1 MTRTTLIYWFLG
13 WWFRKSTS
21 KLSANRQQTLCC
33 IVRQVKPANRLL
45 TLFDNDNMALNDND
59 YNVDRP
65 WWSRLR
71 NHYDIDDADEKED
84 EQASFCG
91 WYFWQLSVS
100 DDAQNCLPTWW
111 SLGFVYT
118 GMRIT
123 RMTKMKLID
132 DNNDANEDNCQ
143 DDLPYCWSLGFVSLM
158 ITMRW
163 TEMMVMMVGGCS

>member
-1 MTRTTLIYWFLG
+1 MILMTQMKRKMNRQAFVDGIFDSCPCLTTPKIVSQPGGPWVLSTREMRMTRMTG
-13 WWFRKSTS
+13 M
-21 KLSANRQQTLCC
+21 KL
-33 IVRQVKPANRLL
+33 
-45 TLFDNDNMALNDND
+45 
-59 YNVDRP
+59 
-65 WWSRLR
+65 
-71 NHYDIDDADEKED
+71 IDDNED
-84 EQASFCG
+84 A
-91 WYFWQLSVS
+91 YK
-100 DDAQNCLPTWW
+100 DNAQNSLPSWW